1 MRWIRTSY
9 EKSTARLLVSSGVQ
23 LWPVLA
29 GVHTHTS
36 VFTCVTLIGA
46 RTESGDVPTSVMET
60 AGENQYAV
68 HVEWVDPHSQLLRRF
83 HLKFFE
89 VDSTLEIFDTRAK
102 K

>member
-1 MRWIRTSY
+1 MNDLKFIGLSLYNDGTLKEY
-9 EKSTARLLVSSGVQ
+9 GVEM
-23 LWPVLA
+23 
-29 GVHTHTS
+29 
-36 VFTCVTLIGA
+36 IGA

>member
-1 MRWIRTSY
+1 M
-9 EKSTARLLVSSGVQ
+9 SSGVQ

-29 GVHTHTS
+29 GVHAHTS
-36 VFTCVTLIGA
+36 AFTCVILIGA